1 MNNNIVNFIN
11 NLEKIYEN
19 INIYRAIILINDIKK
34 EELLLLENELKKN
47 NHNPLIINNKYDI
60 NYNYRLF
67 IIKDISIINN
77 LKKENFN
84 FIFIYQN
91 NIYLMGKYNFF
102 GKRKTEKKNNNVG
115 LIVGILLLIII
126 LIIITSM
133 SFKGKKK

>member
-67 IIKDISIINN
+67 IINDISIINN
-77 LKKENFN
+77 FKKENFN
-84 FIFIYQN
+84 FIFIY
-91 NIYLMGKYNFF
+91 
-102 GKRKTEKKNNNVG
+102 
-115 LIVGILLLIII
+115 
-126 LIIITSM
+126 
-133 SFKGKKK
+133 